1 MDFSNKSR
9 HLASNVRLLYIEINR
24 IGQRADFDYQISGQ
38 KSAFYVV
45 ILFTPLGL
53 CTIRPELYTHV
64 CQKYEKKKEKRA
76 KQKILLPISTQ
87 KLQF

>member
-45 ILFTPLGL
+45 ILFTPLYYKARTL
-53 CTIRPELYTHV
+53 HTCVPKIR
-64 CQKYEKKKEKRA
+64 KEERKEG
-76 KQKILLPISTQ
+76 
-87 KLQF
+87 